1 MLLLEFRSVAPIYA
15 SGLFPLQPETIHF
28 RHHAPLMTLRRSS
41 LIARSPVSLERRMS
55 SCLTLW
61 EEAASNGL
69 CPENGGRSPRW
80 RTKASDQARS
90 LGVSHPKDGFSSKGA
105 Q

>member
-69 CPENGGRSPRW
+69 CPEKWRAVTSVADESLRPGPQLGGIP
-80 RTKASDQARS
+80 
-90 LGVSHPKDGFSSKGA
+90 P
-105 Q
+105 